1 MILDIFKR
9 RTAQS
14 EFEALFSPHLN
25 SLYGIACGW
34 TSDPQGA
41 EDLVQELA
49 VKVFQRLDEMRTIEK
64 LHPWLVTIMY
74 RMFVDDFRRHK
85 NSPLMLVG
93 DEQLQALVN
102 HPDQGIEFHDEVDA
116 KQLKTLL
123 KVALGRLDPDL
134 RATLILFELEGFSLK
149 EVADIQGL
157 EVGTVKSRLHRAKE
171 KLKNSLDWEPFAGE
185 SRLN

>member
-9 RTAQS
+9 RSAQS
-14 EFEALFSPHLN
+14 EFEALFSPHIN

-74 RMFVDDFRRHK
+74 RMFVDDLRRHK
-85 NSPLMLVG
+85 NSPVLLVG
-93 DEQLQALVN
+93 DEQLQELTN
-102 HPDQGIEFHDEVDA
+102 HHEQASDFQDEVDA
-116 KQLKTLL
+116 QKLKVLL
-123 KVALGRLDPDL
+123 QVALGRLDPDL
-134 RATLILFELEGFSLK
+134 RATLVLFELEGFSLK
-149 EVADIQGL
+149 EIADIQGL
-157 EVGTVKSRLHRAKE
+157 QVGTVKSRLHRAKE
-171 KLKNSLDWEPFAGE
+171 KLKNSLDWEPFGGE
-185 SRLN
+185 PRY